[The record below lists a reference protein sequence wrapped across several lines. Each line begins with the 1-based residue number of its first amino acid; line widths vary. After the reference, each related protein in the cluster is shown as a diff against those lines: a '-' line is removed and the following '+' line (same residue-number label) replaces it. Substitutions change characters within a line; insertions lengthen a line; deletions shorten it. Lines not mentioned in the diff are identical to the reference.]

1 MASPSKLGVA
11 AAIGLPIAVVA
22 SLLMIILLVVA
33 PGAAAC
39 GAGQGGRANPN
50 AVPAEPV
57 AGYSG
62 EQLKNAA
69 FIMNAA
75 IDLGLDR
82 QAQVLGVMTAMG
94 ESSLRVINYG
104 DEAGPDSRGLFQQR
118 DSWGSLADRL
128 DPTKSATL
136 FFNALKG
143 VEGWQQLAPTLAI
156 HKVQRNADPF
166 HYEAY
171 QDAAEKVVSALSG
184 ATGQCAGGDLRFP
197 LSPGYN
203 MTDDYGPRGDTGVGA
218 STWHPAIDLQHYPNP
233 CGDPV
238 YAIQAGTVTLA
249 MNSQVSIKHPD
260 GYTISYLHMRLAD
273 TLVKA
278 GDKVTPGQ
286 QIGAVGNE
294 GQSTGCH
301 LDLRI
306 NVAGNTNPAIAS
318 LKLSQALGA
327 PRPDFVN
334 PEEFYKLFG
343 LELCPPD
350 SCARRY

>member
-1 MASPSKLGVA
+1 MSSPSKLGLA

-22 SLLMIILLVVA
+22 SMLMVFLLVVA

-39 GAGQGGRANPN
+39 GAGQGSRANPN
-50 AVPAEPV
+50 AVPAEPI

-69 FIMNAA
+69 YIMNAA

-118 DSWGSLADRL
+118 DSWGSLADRM
-128 DPTKSATL
+128 DPTTSAAL
-136 FFNALKG
+136 FFQRLMT
-143 VEGWQQLAPTLAI
+143 VEGWQQLTPTLAI

-166 HYEAY
+166 HYERF
-171 QDAAEKVVSALSG
+171 QDAAEKVVSALAG
-184 ATGQCAGGDLRFP
+184 ASGQCAGGDLRFP

-203 MTDDYGPRGDTGVGA
+203 MTDDYGPRPDTGVGA
-218 STWHPAIDLQHYPNP
+218 STWHPAVDLQHSPNP

-238 YAIQAGTVTLA
+238 HAIQTGTVTLA
-249 MNSQVSIKHPD
+249 INSQVSIKHPD
-260 GYTISYLHMRLAD
+260 GYTISYLHMRIED

-301 LDLRI
+301 LDLRV
-306 NVAGNTNPAIAS
+306 NVAGNTNSQIAT
-318 LKLSQALGA
+318 LQLSQALGG
-327 PRPDFVN
+327 PRANFVN